1 MEESKEVTIGVRVVH
16 LDSYAY
22 CDIFI
27 NNKAVNSGYLVLR
40 KDQLP
45 TLLFRLGVEQAGDI
59 LFDTSLDIK
68 QKIHDIFE
76 GYDPDVDYELRDF
89 GGWKPLTK

>member
-1 MEESKEVTIGVRVVH
+1 MKEVIIGVQVIH
-16 LDSYAY
+16 LDSHAY

-27 NNKAVNSGYLVLR
+27 NSELVGSLKLR

-45 TLLFRLGVEQAGDI
+45 TLLFRLGKSQAGDI
-59 LFDTSLDIK
+59 LFDTSPDIK
-68 QKIHDIFE
+68 QKIRSIFE
-76 GYDPDVDYELRDF
+76 GYDPDVDYELYEF